1 MVQTRNNA
9 APKLRTPFT
18 TSRLLEFCT
27 IPDLIKQV
35 GVGTRYWPGFVVKEL
50 GDNAFDICE
59 EISVAPEI
67 AIAISTKDGTITVA
81 DNGPGIAPE
90 TVTRLIDF
98 HTKTSSREAYVGP
111 TRGQQGNALQA
122 IIAMPFALDGSR
134 GETTIEAHGVAH
146 RIVFTIDPIRRE
158 PRIEHIQ
165 ETSLVQSGTSITM
178 HWPVSARSQL
188 VDAKGT
194 IVQVALGFSWLVPNA
209 RIALKIDDQQ
219 YGAMAAT
226 DPTWRKWRASD
237 PAPAAWYDRESLS
250 RLIAAVIAD
259 DQDHGRNRTVRE
271 FLSEFRGLAR
281 SDVQKQVLDEIGAAR
296 MSLPDFFMD
305 PARVPLLLATMQ
317 RATKPVAAKDLGLLG
332 KEHFAARFR
341 ENGVEPETFQYR
353 RALREV
359 EGVPYVLEAAF
370 GYVPELQQQIR
381 LTGINWSPSPG
392 PHNPFR
398 TLGGRVGTEDSL
410 DALLVDQFAGWNAP
424 VIFAL
429 HLAGPR
435 LTFTDKAKTALALPD
450 DVTADLVNIV
460 NSVTGKWAKV
470 RKAEE
475 RDAALAARRMERLT
489 KSRRV
494 SIKDVA
500 YDVMEQAY
508 LKAGDNGEL
517 PAEARQ
523 IMYAARPE
531 IQERTGRQLD
541 DQYFTQTLLPDYLAE
556 HEDETADWD
565 VVFDDRGHLTEP
577 HTGYTIGLGTLS
589 VREYLAES
597 NFAIE
602 DATLTGARVITRG
615 PEGCFGGVLFVEKEG
630 FLPLF
635 DRVQLGQ
642 RYDLAIMS
650 TKGLSVTAAR
660 RLVDKMCAKH
670 GIPLFVL
677 HDFDKSGFSIIGT
690 FKRATRRYEF
700 ENKIEVIDLGLRL
713 SDVSGLQREQAFD
726 RGSETKRRVN
736 LRRNGATSEEIEFL
750 LRERVEL
757 NALTARQLVDFVE
770 RKLKQHR
777 VKKIIPAK
785 PHLVETY
792 RALIRGRE
800 VEKIVRR
807 ELRKLNGAAQVSVPH
822 DLDAR
827 VQKYLRKR
835 PAARWDEAVAAI
847 ARGAK

>member
-1 MVQTRNNA
+1 MTADIA
-9 APKLRTPFT
+9 ASKLRTAFT

-27 IPDLIKQV
+27 IPELTKQV
-35 GVGTRYWPGFVVKEL
+35 GVATRYWPAFVVKEL
-50 GDNAFDICE
+50 ADNTLDICE
-59 EISVAPEI
+59 EIAVGPEI
-67 AIAISTKDGTITVA
+67 AITISTKGGTITVT
-81 DNGPGIAPE
+81 DNGPGITPE
-90 TVTRLIDF
+90 TVARLIDF
-98 HTKTSSREAYVGP
+98 HAKTSSREAYVGP

-122 IIAMPFALDGSR
+122 ILAMPFALDGSR

-158 PRIEHIQ
+158 PRIEQ
-165 ETSLVQSGTSITM
+165 LRETSLVQSGTDITV

-188 VDAKGT
+188 VDARDK
-194 IVQVALGFSWLVPNA
+194 IVQIALGFSWLVPNA
-209 RIALKIDDQQ
+209 RIVLKIDDRQ

-226 DPTWRKWRASD
+226 DPAWRKWRASD

-259 DQDHGRNRTVRE
+259 DQDHGRSRTVRE
-271 FLSEFRGLAR
+271 FISAFRGLAR

-296 MSLPDFFMD
+296 MSLPDFFRD
-305 PARVPLLLATMQ
+305 GSPARVALLLDAMQ

-332 KEHFAARFR
+332 KDHFAARFR
-341 ENGVEPETFQYR
+341 ENGVEPNTFQYR

-370 GYVPELQQQIR
+370 GYLPKLQQQIR
-381 LTGINWSPSPG
+381 LTGINWSPAL
-392 PHNPFR
+392 HNPFR
-398 TLGGRVGTEDSL
+398 TLGSRVGSEDSL
-410 DALLVDQFAGWNAP
+410 DALLVDQFAGWDAP

-450 DVTADLVNIV
+450 AVTADLVNVV
-460 NSVTGKWAKV
+460 NSVTQKWAKV

-475 RDAALAARRMERLT
+475 RDAALEARRLERLT
-489 KSRRV
+489 KSRRI

-500 YDVMEQAY
+500 YEVMEGAY
-508 LKAGDNGEL
+508 LKASDDSEL

-523 IMYAARPE
+523 IMYAARNE
-531 IQERTGRQLD
+531 IQERTERQLD

-556 HEDETADWD
+556 HEEETADWD

-577 HTGYTIGLGTLS
+577 HTGLTIGLGTLA
-589 VREYLAES
+589 VREYLES
-597 NFAIE
+597 HDFAIE
-602 DATLTGARVITRG
+602 DASLTGARVATRG
-615 PEGCFGGVLFVEKEG
+615 PEGCFGGVLFIEKEG

-635 DRVQLGQ
+635 DRVQLAE

-660 RLVDKMCAKH
+660 RLVDEMCAKH

-700 ENKIEVIDLGLRL
+700 ENKIGVIDLGLRL
-713 SDVSGLQREQAFD
+713 GAVSGLQREKAFD
-726 RGSETKRRVN
+726 RGSEAKRRAN

-750 LRERVEL
+750 LHERVEL
-757 NALTARQLVDFVE
+757 NAMTARQLVNFVE
-770 RKLKQHR
+770 RKLKQHS
-777 VKKIIPAK
+777 VKKIVPAK
-785 PHLVETY
+785 PRLAETY
-792 RALIRGRE
+792 RVLIRGRE

-807 ELRKLNGAAQVSVPH
+807 ELRKLNGAGQVSVPR
-822 DLDAR
+822 DLD
-827 VQKYLRKR
+827 VQVKRYLRKH

-847 ARGAK
+847 AKGAR